1 MPSCPVCRGTKK
13 TRQMGMMAADCVVCD
28 ATGTVTKEV
37 WDKEIEER
45 RIPTEMIKPQ
55 FTTDYREL
63 DRLAFKN
70 KMTDANVAF
79 LNQPI
84 SLNKQIQN
92 SPAHTRLNDAEI
104 AKLKAQVKPR
114 EDAMLS
120 AQQEVIG
127 SSEPEAAP
135 EVAPIA
141 AKPRAKKSEAK

>member
-28 ATGTVTKEV
+28 ATGTVSKEV

-45 RIPTEMIKPQ
+45 RIPTEMIKPK
-55 FTTDYREL
+55 FETDYREL

-70 KMTDANVAF
+70 KMVDANVAF

-92 SPAHTRLNDAEI
+92 SPAHERLTEAETNR
-104 AKLKAQVKPR
+104 LKAQVKPR

-127 SSEPEAAP
+127 SNEP